1 MENKSKDNPLFS
13 ETSYR
18 ILKKAEPRLSAEEK
32 RVMWT
37 DIERRTTGKK
47 RSVAHLRNLYV
58 AASIALVLIT
68 VSIVVDQNSF
78 TNFPYNRRSALVDI
92 DTLRNTRLYFGDQQ
106 IELGE
111 QVEIYCLPSS
121 NQLEIKTAGNSSF
134 KLSVPQ
140 DKEMYMQLAV
150 PKNKRAQIVLADNS
164 KIILR
169 EQSKFIFPFHQER
182 QTRGKTGREAYMQ
195 IAPNKH
201 KRFITQTNYMDISVL
216 GTEFLVVAYPHSGE
230 QSVLLVKGSVQ
241 VTPEKGES
249 VIMVPNQKFIYNK
262 TTASAHVAENVNVL
276 PAFAW
281 KENLLIMDSQS
292 LAEVLKTIEAHY
304 GIAFSYNWKE
314 MESIHISGKLDISV
328 SLNEVLENISRI
340 AQVTITKEQ
349 RTIKITKEKP

>member
-47 RSVAHLRNLYV
+47 RSVAHLRNWYV
-58 AASIALVLIT
+58 AASITLVLIT
-68 VSIVVDQNSF
+68 VSIVVYQNSF
-78 TNFPYNRRSALVDI
+78 TNIPYNRLSALVDI

-169 EQSKFIFPFHQER
+169 EQSKFIFPFHFKKDKREVKLEGEATCRLR
-182 QTRGKTGREAYMQ
+182 QISTNALSPK
-195 IAPNKH
+195 
-201 KRFITQTNYMDISVL
+201 QTIWI
-216 GTEFLVVAYPHSGE
+216 LVYWE
-230 QSVLLVKGSVQ
+230 QS
-241 VTPEKGES
+241 
-249 VIMVPNQKFIYNK
+249 F
-262 TTASAHVAENVNVL
+262 
-276 PAFAW
+276 W
-281 KENLLIMDSQS
+281 
-292 LAEVLKTIEAHY
+292 
-304 GIAFSYNWKE
+304 
-314 MESIHISGKLDISV
+314 
-328 SLNEVLENISRI
+328 
-340 AQVTITKEQ
+340 
-349 RTIKITKEKP
+349 